1 MDNPKTRQTVL
12 AVGAFLVFSLGAAI
26 FMSWRG
32 SNKAEEEKA
41 KANDERIEAEQQE
54 ALKKQMNAFAQENLE
69 QEIEARRQ
77 KKE

>member
-12 AVGAFLVFSLGAAI
+12 AVGAFLVFSLGAVI
-26 FMSWRG
+26 FYSWRG
-32 SNKAEEEKA
+32 SSKAEEEKA
-41 KANDERIEAEQQE
+41 KADDERIEAEQQE

>member
-41 KANDERIEAEQQE
+41 KADDERIEAE
-54 ALKKQMNAFAQENLE
+54 
-69 QEIEARRQ
+69 
-77 KKE
+77 